1 MAGERANG
9 GPPAPRGVNLSLAT
23 KGLVFLSGVT
33 LYAVMVAWY
42 VSWEEKRLLD
52 AFDGTVTERQAD
64 RRRHEMSMGG
74 MERLASRLSAALATA
89 TDTEPRAPFVFDEAA
104 LREMDN
110 LLKPAPEE
118 YHALAQALKSAREE
132 PVRAQVEA
140 LIKSLKEERAAAQR
154 RHEIRAAA
162 QEDAAREFWERS
174 LWTLTARAGLAA
186 AVGILASVAAL
197 TLFFSRLTRDLGTL
211 ERSARCV
218 LDLQGCRS
226 CELVRRGDEV
236 GELALVIEEVAA
248 EMRQQQARSDIE
260 RKKLFHQD
268 KMAAIGMLAAGIAH
282 EVGNP
287 IAAITAVL
295 DKTLKDQVKTPCPN
309 LACREGLLFI
319 LEHTERL
326 ASITREVT
334 QFSMPQSAK
343 PQLMDLNGVVRNTA
357 NLMKYDRRLKSIDIN
372 LDLDS
377 QIPAVRGRE
386 DQITQALMNLL
397 INAADAVGEA
407 PDRHPSIN
415 VSTLRQGEMVEIKVR
430 DNGKG
435 MDRETRDRAFEAFF
449 TTKPAGKG
457 TGLGLSLAHSIITE
471 HKGKIE
477 IESAENSGTVV
488 RMLLPIG

>member
-23 KGLVFLSGVT
+23 KGLVFIGGVT

-52 AFDGTVTERQAD
+52 AFDGTVKERQAD
-64 RRRHEMSMGG
+64 RRRHEMEMGG
-74 MERLASRLSAALATA
+74 MERLELRLSATLATA
-89 TDTEPRAPFVFDEAA
+89 TDAEPQAPVVFDEAA

-118 YHALAQALKSAREE
+118 YHPLAQALKSAREE

-140 LIKSLKEERAAAQR
+140 LIKSLKEERAARR

-162 QEDAAREFWERS
+162 QEDAARDFWERS

-197 TLFFSRLTRDLGTL
+197 TLFFSRLTRDLMIL

-218 LDLQGCRS
+218 LDLQDYRS

-397 INAADAVGEA
+397 INAADAVGET

-435 MDRETRDRAFEAFF
+435 MDRETMDRAFEAFF

-477 IESAENSGTVV
+477 IESAESSGTLV
-488 RMLLPIG
+488 RMILPIG